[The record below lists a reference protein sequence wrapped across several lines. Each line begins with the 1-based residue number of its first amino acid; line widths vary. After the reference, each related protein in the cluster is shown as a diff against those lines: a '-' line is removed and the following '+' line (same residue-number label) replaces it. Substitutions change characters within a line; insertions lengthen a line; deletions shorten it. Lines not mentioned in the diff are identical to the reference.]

1 MILRTIAVVSILFS
15 NRPGAGF
22 EMFHRDDKT
31 FRNQPLVCS
40 QIKILQ
46 YQYDSYWY
54 KIFQHFSDAG
64 HRDEY

>member
-1 MILRTIAVVSILFS
+1 
-15 NRPGAGF
+15 
-22 EMFHRDDKT
+22 MFHRDDKT

-46 YQYDSYWY
+46 YQYDSYRY